1 MIVFKR
7 LVYTCQDTSDTV
19 NFTLL
24 NLHQMHTN
32 YTVISLNFNTL
43 ANSFNTS
50 FLNIQFYHHFCNLLF
65 LRIDIQKQS
74 LCIFEKS
81 HCLVKWVLIML
92 RYWHIELFQIIYQPQ
107 LSFRCVMQLY
117 EEIAGLSGGR
127 ITVVFLFHNCM
138 GPLV

>member
-50 FLNIQFYHHFCNLLF
+50 FLN
-65 LRIDIQKQS
+65 
-74 LCIFEKS
+74 
-81 HCLVKWVLIML
+81 
-92 RYWHIELFQIIYQPQ
+92 P
-107 LSFRCVMQLY
+107 
-117 EEIAGLSGGR
+117 
-127 ITVVFLFHNCM
+127 
-138 GPLV
+138 

>member
-32 YTVISLNFNTL
+32 YIVISLNFNTL

-50 FLNIQFYHHFCNLLF
+50 FLNI
-65 LRIDIQKQS
+65 
-74 LCIFEKS
+74 
-81 HCLVKWVLIML
+81 
-92 RYWHIELFQIIYQPQ
+92 
-107 LSFRCVMQLY
+107 
-117 EEIAGLSGGR
+117 
-127 ITVVFLFHNCM
+127 
-138 GPLV
+138 